1 MSSTTNVENSL
12 SFIHAQEHITS
23 TEIKELQARNN
34 IEPEED
40 IFQKFFIDPF
50 KYHQLADEMDA

>member
-23 TEIKELQARNN
+23 TEIKELQQTRNHN
-34 IEPEED
+34 EPEDD

-50 KYHQLADEMDA
+50 KYH